1 VNQQRGFTLLELL
14 VAMAIFAIIGI
25 MALGGLNA
33 VLDHQATANSQA
45 DRWNKVQF
53 TIRMLTQDLS
63 QLHPRGIRDAAG
75 TGMRPSIEADPGS
88 TYPLEFSRG
97 GWNNPAGLPRGTV
110 QRVAYEIEDDK
121 LFRLHWPVLDPT
133 LSSPPIRNELLDGIE
148 SIDLRFLDEGGQ
160 WHPDWP
166 PTGVQAA
173 DALSLRPRAVEV
185 AITLED
191 MGKIWR
197 LVEVSG

>member
-1 VNQQRGFTLLELL
+1 VNHQRGFTLLELL
-14 VAMAIFAIIGI
+14 VAMAILAIIGV
-25 MALGGLNA
+25 MALGGLNTL
-33 VLDHQATANSQA
+33 LDQQAIANIQA

-53 TIRMLTQDLS
+53 TMRMLTQDLS

-88 TYPLEFSRG
+88 AYPLEFSRG

-133 LSSPPIRNELLDGIE
+133 MSSPPIRNELLDGIE

-173 DALSLRPRAVEV
+173 QALSLRPRAVEV
-185 AITLED
+185 GITLED
-191 MGKIWR
+191 MGKVWR